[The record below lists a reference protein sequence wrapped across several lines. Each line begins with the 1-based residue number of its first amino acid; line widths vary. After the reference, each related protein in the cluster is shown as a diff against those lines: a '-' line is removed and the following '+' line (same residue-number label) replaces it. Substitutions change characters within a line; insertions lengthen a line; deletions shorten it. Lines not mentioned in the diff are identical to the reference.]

1 VRLKLAQFLAVLLF
15 SGAAFAPRVS
25 AQNPDTMMPE
35 ASAAKAKQVLA
46 QLTDAMG
53 GPTYLGVRESQCS
66 GRRALFGHNGEVT
79 GFVLF
84 TDERRYPDKDRTEY
98 MAKGHNGILGSLI
111 GIDGLYITHGGTII
125 TLYNGAQ
132 GWTLDR
138 SGVSEVPA
146 TAVTDFQET
155 VQRDINNLLRLR
167 LKEPGMIFR
176 YGGRDTVDLKQVDWV
191 ELTDREE
198 RTFRLAVDQ
207 TTHLL
212 VHSIVTTNDEESRQ
226 RNDETTIYTN
236 YQWKEGVQV
245 AMQISREK
253 NGRRTY
259 QAFYDSCR
267 YNPNF
272 SDELFTRSG
281 LEKHG
286 SELGVKKK

>member
-1 VRLKLAQFLAVLLF
+1 MVPGVR
-15 SGAAFAPRVS
+15 

-35 ASAAKAKQVLA
+35 ASAAKAKQVLGE
-46 QLTDAMG
+46 LINAMG
-53 GPTYLGVRESQCS
+53 GPAYTGVRESQCS
-66 GRRALFGHNGEVT
+66 GRRALFGHNSEVT

-84 TDERRYPDKDRTEY
+84 SDERRFPDKDRTEY
-98 MAKGHNGILGSLI
+98 IAKGHNGILGSLI

-167 LKEPGMIFR
+167 LNEPGMIFR

-212 VHSIVTTNDEESRQ
+212 VHSVVTTADEETRQ

-236 YQWKEGVQV
+236 YQWKEGVQT

-259 QAFYDSCR
+259 QAFLSSCTF
-267 YNPNF
+267 NPNLP
-272 SDELFTRSG
+272 DDYFTRSG
-281 LEKHG
+281 LEKKS
-286 SELGVKKK
+286 SELGIKKK

>member
-1 VRLKLAQFLAVLLF
+1 MRLKLAHFFVAVLFL
-15 SGAAFAPRVS
+15 GVAFAQRAS
-25 AQNPDTMMPE
+25 AQNPDTMLPE

-46 QLTDAMG
+46 QLIDAMG
-53 GPTYLGVRESQCS
+53 GPAYLGVRESQCS
-66 GRRALFGHNGEVT
+66 GRRALFGHNNETT

-84 TDERRYPDKDRTEY
+84 VDERRYPDKDRTEY
-98 MAKGHNGILGSLI
+98 IAKGHNGILGSLI

-125 TLYNGAQ
+125 TLYNGTQ

-138 SGVSEVPA
+138 GGVSEVPA
-146 TAVTDFQET
+146 TAITDFQES
-155 VQRDINNLLRLR
+155 VQRNIDNLLRVR

-191 ELTDREE
+191 ELTDHEE

-212 VHSIVTTNDEESRQ
+212 VHSVVTTTDEESHQ

-236 YQWKEGVQV
+236 YQLREGVQV

-259 QAFYDSCR
+259 QAFYDSCQF
-267 YNPNF
+267 NPNF

-286 SELGVKKK
+286 SDLGVKKK

>member
-1 VRLKLAQFLAVLLF
+1 VRLKLAQIIAVLF
-15 SGAAFAPRVS
+15 FCGVVFVPRAS

-35 ASAAKAKQVLA
+35 ASATKAKQVLA
-46 QLTDAMG
+46 QLIDAMG
-53 GPTYLGVRESQCS
+53 GATYLGVRESQCS
-66 GRRALFGHNGEVT
+66 GRRALFGHNSETT

-84 TDERRYPDKDRTEY
+84 VDERRYPDKDRTEY
-98 MAKGHNGILGSLI
+98 IAKGHNGILGSLI
-111 GIDGLYITHGGTII
+111 GIDGLYITHGGTIV
-125 TLYNGAQ
+125 TVYNGAQ

-146 TAVTDFQET
+146 TAITDFQES
-155 VQRDINNLLRLR
+155 VQRDINNLLRVR
-167 LKEPGMIFR
+167 LNEPGMIFR

-212 VHSIVTTNDEESRQ
+212 VHSVVTTTDEESHQ

-236 YQWKEGVQV
+236 YQLREGVQV

-272 SDELFTRSG
+272 PDDLFTRSG

-286 SELGVKKK
+286 SDLGVKKK

>member
-1 VRLKLAQFLAVLLF
+1 VRLKLAQFFAVVFF
-15 SGAAFAPRVS
+15 SCAALVPCAS

-46 QLTDAMG
+46 QLIDAMG
-53 GPTYLGVRESQCS
+53 GPAYLGVRESQCS
-66 GRRALFGHNGEVT
+66 GRRALFGHNSETT

-98 MAKGHNGILGSLI
+98 IAKGHNGILGSLI
-111 GIDGLYITHGGTII
+111 GIDGLYVTHGGTVV
-125 TLYNGAQ
+125 TLYNGTQ

-146 TAVTDFQET
+146 TAITDFQES
-155 VQRDINNLLRLR
+155 VQRNIDNLLRVR

-191 ELTDREE
+191 ELTDSAE

-212 VHSIVTTNDEESRQ
+212 VHSVVGTIDEESHQ

-236 YQWKEGVQV
+236 YQLKEGVQV

-272 SDELFTRSG
+272 PDDLFTRSG
-281 LEKHG
+281 LDKHG

>member
-1 VRLKLAQFLAVLLF
+1 MRLRIAQVLVSLIF
-15 SGAAFAPRVS
+15 CGGALAPRVA

-35 ASAAKAKQVLA
+35 ASEAKARRVLGE
-46 QLTDAMG
+46 LINAMG
-53 GPTYLGVRESQCS
+53 GPAYLGVRESQCS
-66 GRRALFGHNGEVT
+66 GRRALFGHNSDVT
-79 GFVLF
+79 GFVIF
-84 TDERRYPDKDRTEY
+84 SDERRYPDKDRTEY
-98 MAKGHNGILGSLI
+98 IAKGHNGILGSLI

-146 TAVTDFQET
+146 TAITDFQES
-155 VQRDINNLLRLR
+155 VQRNIDNLLRVR
-167 LKEPGMIFR
+167 LNEPGMTIR

-191 ELTDREE
+191 EMTDREE

-212 VHSIVTTNDEESRQ
+212 VHSVVTTADEETRQ

-236 YQWKEGVQV
+236 YQWKEGVQT

-259 QAFYDSCR
+259 QAFLTSCNF
-267 YNPNF
+267 NPNF
-272 SDELFTRSG
+272 PDEYFTRSG
-281 LEKHG
+281 LEKK
-286 SELGVKKK
+286 SSDLGIKKK